1 MTGEQRSRPASGA
14 KRPSPTWP
22 CPSGGPR
29 RLFAVILVVSL
40 FLGVSAH
47 GRTISFVPF
56 LGWRLGWG
64 DEFGLRL
71 GMTTSDAPDASFSPV
86 WLEFIYGAQRSAS
99 GFEAMATFGSL
110 TTTIRY
116 GMMEANAVARLI
128 GPVGAGIGVWWPHGE
143 IDQHGFDWLGSH
155 TITGEGD
162 GEPEGVGFNAFV
174 AAEKWRATGWFAS
187 LRLGVM
193 LGEVH
198 FNYRLV
204 MKLCETGGACESETT
219 RDRFAMDNPWFYL
232 ALNGG
237 YGFGW

>member
-1 MTGEQRSRPASGA
+1 MTTRRMSRWASKA
-14 KRPSPTWP
+14 RRTRPT
-22 CPSGGPR
+22 GPR
-29 RLFAVILVVSL
+29 GSYGPRYLFTIALAAVL

-64 DEFGLRL
+64 DEFGLRV
-71 GMTTSDAPDASFSPV
+71 GMTTSDAPDASLSPI
-86 WLEFIYGAQRSAS
+86 WLEFIYGAERSVS
-99 GFEAMATFGSL
+99 QFETMATFGSL
-110 TTTIRY
+110 ITTIRY

-128 GPVGAGIGVWWPHGE
+128 EPVAAGIGVWWPHGE
-143 IDQHGFDWLGSH
+143 IDQDGRDWLGSH

-219 RDRFAMDNPWFYL
+219 RDRFPMDNPWFYL

-237 YGFGW
+237 YSLGW